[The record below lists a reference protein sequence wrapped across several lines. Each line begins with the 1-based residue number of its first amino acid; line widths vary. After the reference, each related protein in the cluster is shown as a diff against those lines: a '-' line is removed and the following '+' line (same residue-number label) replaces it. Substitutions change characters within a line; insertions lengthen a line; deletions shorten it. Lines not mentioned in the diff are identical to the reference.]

1 MNIKNNQVG
10 DLKTYI
16 VDAAYPD
23 YLYMKVVA
31 TSEREAL
38 DLVHH
43 SADLIQV
50 PETFIGSAKEIGVAS
65 PGAEVGVIKSSNWE
79 SDLS

>member
-16 VDAAYPD
+16 VDVAYPD

-38 DLVHH
+38 DLVGT
-43 SADLIQV
+43 SSNLNQV

-65 PGAEVGVIKSSNWE
+65 SGTEVGVIKSSNWE